1 MDSTSPQSQQPSGS
15 MSYSPAGPADMPG
28 GSASRNAPITDLP
41 QAQVDAIIRA
51 KRKARE
57 PKACYPCH
65 ARKVKCDRNLPCDG
79 CVKRDHAELCSY
91 ERPSKRRVGD
101 LGAAYLDG
109 GASASAPA
117 AGGRI
122 PVGDP
127 GTALLDGSVRL
138 KQEPGTGMGPG
149 TATGMSST
157 TQASPVAPAANG
169 RVSIARE
176 DWDNVRTRLK
186 EMEATLANMR
196 AGLEK
201 ANEEGVASASTLE
214 TGSVQSADAST
225 RSKGASPEREGIH
238 APNTLGEGTVHLGSR
253 SVLAYILNNKS
264 GSDQLQALLEG
275 GILPKLGLDNESATY
290 PFVDLWST
298 DMSTFD
304 ISAVCC
310 ALPDD
315 QLCKEFFAYYRD
327 IAGAIYP
334 VIEDVVLFE
343 RNLDLLLH
351 NKAAAGGVYKADD
364 DQAQRPFGMSI
375 AYLGLL
381 FAVLASGCQSSD
393 LPGKERELSS
403 QVYVC
408 CSYQCLRMT
417 NFLSQPTIEAIQT
430 LLVIGN
436 VLSYNMNPGVSYVL
450 LGMTL
455 RMGLALGLHVESS
468 HFSAAERYR
477 RRHVWWSMAWQDS
490 HFSLSYDRPSTTA
503 VSQPEIAKREG
514 ATAGDYSYF
523 ESLCGVISLALK
535 VVRSRMLS
543 PHSQLSWAS
552 IQEYKDH
559 IQRILIQARP
569 YLRDRKYC
577 VTSTEH
583 LERTVL
589 KLHSSYFSSELCRPA
604 LKSTPNTR
612 DPETARMRRECLD
625 HLMTTVEAYVEMHA
639 VSSHAARSWITLQ
652 RAISSVFL
660 LAVTEESK
668 SNPHFWSLLHKLK
681 AIISERANAE
691 FGYGPE
697 AAAAAASTSNA
708 PATDRSPVFNTLGQP
723 IAHSSTSSLSSPAAA
738 AVAAETQ
745 TQWTKPL
752 AKTLRALEKLE
763 SAFHAHPSP
772 SLMNATTGASPTY
785 LNPVAAMH
793 PGPNPP
799 GSGMVPVATTAAMT
813 PMGSLPPHT
822 PESSTSGEWTMPNIL
837 DRAQEWIH
845 PPLWS

>member
-1 MDSTSPQSQQPSGS
+1 
-15 MSYSPAGPADMPG
+15 MPG
-28 GSASRNAPITDLP
+28 PEMGGSSRAVTDLP

-79 CVKRDHAELCSY
+79 CVKRDHANLCSY
-91 ERPSKRRVGD
+91 ERPSKRRTAE
-101 LGAAYLDG
+101 LGQSVYTDGPPGRMSVTADG
-109 GASASAPA
+109 G
-117 AGGRI
+117 GY
-122 PVGDP
+122 
-127 GTALLDGSVRL
+127 DGPLRL
-138 KQEPGTGMGPG
+138 KQEPGT
-149 TATGMSST
+149 SS
-157 TQASPVAPAANG
+157 QASPATSGA

-186 EMEATLANMR
+186 EMEQTLATMR
-196 AGLEK
+196 AGLDK
-201 ANEEGVASASTLE
+201 ANDEGLASTLE
-214 TGSVQSADAST
+214 TGSVQSGDASS

-238 APNTLGEGTVHLGSR
+238 AANTLGEGTVHLGSR

-290 PFVDLWST
+290 PFVDLWSS

-310 ALPDD
+310 ALPTDED
-315 QLCKEFFAYYRD
+315 CKELFSCYRD

-343 RNLDLLLH
+343 RHLDHLLH
-351 NKAAAGGVYKADD
+351 NRAAGGGAYRADVD
-364 DQAQRPFGMSI
+364 HAQKPFGTSV

-393 LPGKERELSS
+393 RPGKDRELTS

-436 VLSYNMNPGVSYVL
+436 VLSYNMNPGISYVL

-468 HFSAAERYR
+468 HFSPAERYR

-503 VSQPEIAKREG
+503 VSQPEIAYRERSNPG
-514 ATAGDYSYF
+514 ELSYF
-523 ESLCGVISLALK
+523 ETLCRVISLALD

-543 PHSQLSWAS
+543 PHSQMNSKT
-552 IQEYKDH
+552 IQSYKD
-559 IQRILIQARP
+559 RITKIIREARP
-569 YLRDRKYC
+569 YLRDPNYC
-577 VTSTEH
+577 TTSTER
-583 LERTVL
+583 LECAVL

-604 LKSTPNTR
+604 LKSNADLH
-612 DPETARMRRECLD
+612 DPAMARMRADCLD

-639 VSSHAARSWITLQ
+639 VSSHASRSWITLQ
-652 RAISSVFL
+652 RAISSIFL
-660 LAVTEESK
+660 LAVMEESK

-681 AIISERANAE
+681 SIISERANAE
-691 FGYGPE
+691 FDYGTSTDNP
-697 AAAAAASTSNA
+697 AATSTA
-708 PATDRSPVFNTLGQP
+708 PQDRSPSFNTLFS
-723 IAHSSTSSLSSPAAA
+723 ATAATSPAALSSPAAA
-738 AVAAETQ
+738 AVAADTQ
-745 TQWTKPL
+745 TQWAKPL
-752 AKTLRALEKLE
+752 TKTLRALEKLE
-763 SAFHAHPSP
+763 AAFHTRPSP
-772 SLMNATTGASPTY
+772 IITTGASPTY
-785 LNPVAAMH
+785 LNPSTATGF
-793 PGPNPP
+793 PL
-799 GSGMVPVATTAAMT
+799 VPVSSAAGMT
-813 PMGSLPPHT
+813 PSIGSLPPPT
-822 PESSTSGEWTMPNIL
+822 PESSTSGEWTIPNIL
-837 DRAQEWIH
+837 DRAQEYIQA
-845 PPLWS
+845 PLWG

>member
-1 MDSTSPQSQQPSGS
+1 MTSPRSHQPS
-15 MSYSPAGPADMPG
+15 MSFSPTAPGDMGGPGP
-28 GSASRNAPITDLP
+28 SNPNSRPVDLP

-91 ERPSKRRVGD
+91 ERPSKRRA
-101 LGAAYLDG
+101 GADHGTLPYMDG
-109 GASASAPA
+109 PT
-117 AGGRI
+117 GGRI
-122 PVGDP
+122 PSTGDT
-127 GTALLDGSVRL
+127 GYEETVRF
-138 KQEPGTGMGPG
+138 KQEPGISNQPSPAG
-149 TATGMSST
+149 T
-157 TQASPVAPAANG
+157 G

-186 EMEATLANMR
+186 EMEATLATMR
-196 AGLEK
+196 AGLDK
-201 ANEEGVASASTLE
+201 VNEEGMGLASNSTVE
-214 TGSVQSADAST
+214 TGSVQSADASS
-225 RSKGASPEREGIH
+225 RSKNASPEREGIH

-290 PFVDLWST
+290 PFVDLWSS

-304 ISAVCC
+304 ISAVCY
-310 ALPDD
+310 ALPPD
-315 QLCKEFFAYYRD
+315 QQCKEFFAYYRD

-334 VIEDVVLFE
+334 VIEDVVSFE
-343 RNLDLLLH
+343 RHLELLLQ
-351 NKAAAGGVYKADD
+351 NRAATGGMYRADD
-364 DQAQRPFGMSI
+364 DQAQRPFGVSV
-375 AYLGLL
+375 AFLGLL

-417 NFLSQPTIEAIQT
+417 NFLSQPTIDAIQT

-436 VLSYNMNPGVSYVL
+436 VLSYNMNPGISYVL

-468 HFSAAERYR
+468 HFSPTERYR

-503 VSQPEIAKREG
+503 VSQPEIAYQEG
-514 ATAGDYSYF
+514 SKPGDLSYF
-523 ESLCGVISLALK
+523 ESLCRVISLALE

-543 PHSQLSWAS
+543 PHAQMTWKT
-552 IQEYKDH
+552 IQSYKER
-559 IQRILIQARP
+559 IQKVIIEARP
-569 YLRDRKYC
+569 YLRDPKYC
-577 VTSTEH
+577 TSSTEH
-583 LERTVL
+583 LERAVL

-604 LKSTPNTR
+604 LKSSANTL
-612 DPETARMRRECLD
+612 DPETARMRAECLE

-639 VSSHAARSWITLQ
+639 VSSHASRSWITLQ
-652 RAISSVFL
+652 RAISSIFL
-660 LAVTEESK
+660 LAVTEECK
-668 SNPHFWSLLHKLK
+668 SNTQFWTLLHKLK

-691 FGYGPE
+691 FDYGPAVE
-697 AAAAAASTSNA
+697 NSSASATAPTSATASDRNPLFNPMLNTHNPIINPTSVTS
-708 PATDRSPVFNTLGQP
+708 PAG
-723 IAHSSTSSLSSPAAA
+723 LSSPAAA
-738 AVAAETQ
+738 AIAADTQ
-745 TQWTKPL
+745 TQWAKPL
-752 AKTLRALEKLE
+752 TKTLRALEKLE
-763 SAFHAHPSP
+763 SAFLGRPSP
-772 SLMNATTGASPTY
+772 SLMTTGASPSY
-785 LNPVAAMH
+785 LNPATAMH
-793 PGPNPP
+793 TGAN
-799 GSGMVPVATTAAMT
+799 SAGMVPVSAQGMT
-813 PMGSLPPHT
+813 PTLSSLPPPT
-822 PESSTSGEWTMPNIL
+822 PESSTSGEWSIPNIL
-837 DRAQEWIH
+837 DRAQEYIH

>member
-1 MDSTSPQSQQPSGS
+1 MDTTSPHSHQHS
-15 MSYSPAGPADMPG
+15 MSYSPAGPADM
-28 GSASRNAPITDLP
+28 SAANNAPRNAPLTDLP

-101 LGAAYLDG
+101 MGPAVGAGYMDG
-109 GASASAPA
+109 PAAAIPIVA
-117 AGGRI
+117 AGGRLS
-122 PVGDP
+122 GDP
-127 GTALLDGSVRL
+127 GTTLSDGSIRL
-138 KQEPGTGMGPG
+138 KQEPGTGPG
-149 TATGMSST
+149 TATGMSMSST
-157 TQASPVAPAANG
+157 THPSPAVPAANG
-169 RVSIARE
+169 RVSISRE

-196 AGLEK
+196 AGLDK
-201 ANEEGVASASTLE
+201 ANEEGVASGSTLE

-290 PFVDLWST
+290 PFVDLWSS

-310 ALPDD
+310 ALPGD
-315 QLCKEFFAYYRD
+315 QQCKEFFSYYRD

-351 NKAAAGGVYKADD
+351 NRNAAGGVYKADD

-468 HFSAAERYR
+468 HFSSAERYR

-514 ATAGDYSYF
+514 ATTGDFSYF

-543 PHSQLSWAS
+543 PHSQMSWS
-552 IQEYKDH
+552 TIQGYKDD
-559 IQRILIQARP
+559 IQRILIEARP
-569 YLRDRKYC
+569 YLRDPKYC
-577 VTSTEH
+577 YTPTEH

-604 LKSTPNTR
+604 LKSTNSR

-668 SNPHFWSLLHKLK
+668 SNPHFWTLLRKLK
-681 AIISERANAE
+681 AIISERANSE
-691 FGYGPE
+691 FDYGPD
-697 AAAAAASTSNA
+697 AAAAANAAASGAS
-708 PATDRSPVFNTLGQP
+708 RSPVFNSLGQP
-723 IAHSSTSSLSSPAAA
+723 LVTSPALNSPAAA

-745 TQWTKPL
+745 TQWAKPL

-763 SAFHAHPSP
+763 GAFHTHPSP
-772 SLMNATTGASPTY
+772 SLMNATTGASPY
-785 LNPVAAMH
+785 LNPVTAATY
-793 PGPNPP
+793 PGQP
-799 GSGMVPVATTAAMT
+799 GQPIVPVPATQAQSGMT
-813 PMGSLPPHT
+813 PNMGSLPPHT
-822 PESSTSGEWTMPNIL
+822 PESTTSGEWTMPNIL

>member
-1 MDSTSPQSQQPSGS
+1 MASPRSHHPS
-15 MSYSPAGPADMPG
+15 MSFSPSAPGDMG
-28 GSASRNAPITDLP
+28 GQSNARPVADLP
-41 QAQVDAIIRA
+41 KAQVDAIIRA

-91 ERPSKRRVGD
+91 DRPSKRRT
-101 LGAAYLDG
+101 AADFAPAVYTDG
-109 GASASAPA
+109 GA
-117 AGGRI
+117 GRI
-122 PVGDP
+122 PSAGE
-127 GTALLDGSVRL
+127 TAGFEEPVRF
-138 KQEPGTGMGPG
+138 KQEPGIGISNQP
-149 TATGMSST
+149 S
-157 TQASPVAPAANG
+157 PAAAG

-176 DWDNVRTRLK
+176 DWDNVRNRLK

-201 ANEEGVASASTLE
+201 VNEEGIASTLE
-214 TGSVQSADAST
+214 TGSVQSGDSSS
-225 RSKGASPEREGIH
+225 RSKNPSPEREGIH

-290 PFVDLWST
+290 PFVDLWSS

-304 ISAVCC
+304 ISAVCY
-310 ALPDD
+310 ALPPD
-315 QLCKEFFAYYRD
+315 QQCREFFCYYRD

-334 VIEDVVLFE
+334 VIEDVVSFE
-343 RNLDLLLH
+343 RHLDLLLQ
-351 NKAAAGGVYKADD
+351 NRAATGGVYRADD
-364 DQAQRPFGMSI
+364 DQAQRPFGVSV

-393 LPGKERELSS
+393 LPSKDRELSS

-417 NFLSQPTIEAIQT
+417 NFLSQPTIDAIQT

-436 VLSYNMNPGVSYVL
+436 VLSYNMNPGISYVL

-468 HFSAAERYR
+468 HFSSVERYR

-503 VSQPEIAKREG
+503 VSQPEIAYQDG
-514 ATAGDYSYF
+514 STPGDLSYF
-523 ESLCGVISLALK
+523 TSLCRVISLALE

-543 PHSQLSWAS
+543 PHAQMSWKT
-552 IQEYKDH
+552 IQTYKER
-559 IQRILIQARP
+559 IQKIIIEARH
-569 YLRDRKYC
+569 YLRDPKYC
-577 VTSTEH
+577 QNSTQH
-583 LERTVL
+583 LERAVL

-604 LKSTPNTR
+604 LKSSANTL
-612 DPETARMRRECLD
+612 DPETARMRAECLE

-639 VSSHAARSWITLQ
+639 VSPHASRSWIALQ
-652 RAISSVFL
+652 RAISSIFL
-660 LAVTEESK
+660 LAVTEECK
-668 SNPHFWSLLHKLK
+668 SNTQFWILLHKLK
-681 AIISERANAE
+681 DIISERANNK
-691 FGYGPE
+691 FDYGSSTNHPTSTSASAPTTATATSLDRNIFSPMLPNSMINPTAGTSPAPLNSP
-697 AAAAAASTSNA
+697 AAMAAASDT
-708 PATDRSPVFNTLGQP
+708 R
-723 IAHSSTSSLSSPAAA
+723 
-738 AVAAETQ
+738 
-745 TQWTKPL
+745 TQWAKPL
-752 AKTLRALEKLE
+752 TKTLRALEKLE
-763 SAFHAHPSP
+763 SAFLTRPSP
-772 SLMNATTGASPTY
+772 SLMTTGASPSY
-785 LNPVAAMH
+785 LNPASAIH
-793 PGPNPP
+793 PNTI
-799 GSGMVPVATTAAMT
+799 VPVSAQGMT
-813 PMGSLPPHT
+813 PTLGSLPPPT
-822 PESSTSGEWTMPNIL
+822 PESSTSGEWSIPNIL
-837 DRAQEWIH
+837 DRAQEYIH